1 MKSVDVKSK
10 SRSLI
15 QTCNYGLV
23 ICRNPYKKSK
33 DYGKWLSV
41 KETLN
46 RGWWLPGGALEEG
59 ESFKMA
65 ALRECREEAGI
76 EITLKGILKIDH
88 GITKQDF
95 ATMRVIFYAEPT
107 SLEMC
112 N

>member
-10 SRSLI
+10 SRSLL

-88 GITKQDF
+88 GITK
-95 ATMRVIFYAEPT
+95 
-107 SLEMC
+107 
-112 N
+112 